1 MLRKPDTGSVAQRR
15 AAKGAM
21 KALGFAFAA
30 MLATSFGA
38 PVFPQPYPNKP
49 VRMLLGPAAGG
60 ATDVMARTF
69 ASKLSE
75 VWGQQVV
82 IENRPGAGN
91 TIAPTIA
98 AKATPDGYTI
108 VQCGISDAIAPAL
121 YKKLSYDQLRDFA
134 PISLIGTTANVLV
147 VHPSVPAK
155 SVQEFIAYARANAGK
170 IDYGSTGVGISTHL
184 SMELFKT
191 MTGVNLVHV
200 PYKAF
205 ALALPDLLAGR
216 ITVMMNNLPGQ
227 VDAIKTGKLRA
238 LGVTTLKRSPRFPE
252 IPTIHESG
260 VPGFEVVVWYGVCA
274 PAAVPAPILNK
285 IHADTVKALGA
296 PDLRSRLE
304 QQGIDPAPSPA
315 REQYAAF
322 IKSETTKWAKVVKDA
337 NIPAQ

>member
-1 MLRKPDTGSVAQRR
+1 
-15 AAKGAM
+15 M
-21 KALGFAFAA
+21 KALWLGFAGVLAA
-30 MLATSFGA
+30 GFSA
-38 PVFPQPYPNKP
+38 PAFQQPYPNKP

-121 YKKLSYDQLRDFA
+121 YKKLSYDLLKDFA
-134 PISLIGTTANVLV
+134 PVSLIGTTANVLV

-155 SVQEFIAYARANAGK
+155 TVQEFIAYARANAGK

-191 MTGVNLVHV
+191 MTGTNLVHV

-260 VPGFEVVVWYGVCA
+260 VPGFDVVVWYGVCA
-274 PAAVPAPILNK
+274 PAAVPKAILDK
-285 IHADTVKALGA
+285 IHSDTVKALSA
-296 PDLRSRLE
+296 PDLRSRLD
-304 QQGIDPAPSPA
+304 QQGIDAAPSPTRGDFVA
-315 REQYAAF
+315 LIR
-322 IKSETTKWAKVVKDA
+322 SETAKWAKVVRDA